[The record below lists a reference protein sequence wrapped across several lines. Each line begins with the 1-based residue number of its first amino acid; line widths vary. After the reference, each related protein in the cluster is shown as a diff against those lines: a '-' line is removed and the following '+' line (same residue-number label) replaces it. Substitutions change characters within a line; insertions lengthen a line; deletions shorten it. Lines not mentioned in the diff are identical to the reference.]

1 MNDLAEQALHGL
13 DLARKQIVKH
23 PLVSFAASGF
33 VLSATIVVAGGRVGA
48 GSATTPLNHWLGLLG
63 DNGPGDDARSGAV
76 ALVATAAL
84 LLL

>member
-48 GSATTPLNHWLGLLG
+48 GSAISLEPPRVEAFG
-63 DNGPGDDARSGAV
+63 R
-76 ALVATAAL
+76 
-84 LLL
+84 